1 MLNNIHA
8 LSFRP
13 PIVNINCTIAA
24 RAHPLIGGYRSQV
37 RRAMQGEWF
46 RVATQTPAASALQE
60 MAELDDNLA
69 LTGPTGNRMPAAG
82 NLFL

>member
-1 MLNNIHA
+1 
-8 LSFRP
+8 
-13 PIVNINCTIAA
+13 
-24 RAHPLIGGYRSQV
+24 
-37 RRAMQGEWF
+37 MQGEWF